1 MSEQKLQVCRFC
13 ERNIKLAYY
22 CEECGASCCSDCLNE
37 EKIDSYMCQ
46 MCDSKNIEI
55 QNGNI
60 KKICKDCGSD
70 KVMRITQNIK
80 SCPKCH
86 SHKIINIYEKKEEL
100 EQKFLE
106 LIKETRSFVSPIRDI
121 INKLFILEHKIKKA
135 REPPVRCYHYPQME
149 SDLLALFKLAEYLKS
164 NLLEKINLHFK
175 YLTMNKEYFFDI
187 HAQPNSNLRIIEGIL
202 ENLSRSFDSIKEFI
216 NHNLKAINERI
227 DPFQKNLKFLDKI
240 KSLFATYKRCI
251 NLAEDEK
258 PVYAI
263 KAKLANGLNTQDAFK
278 KTKGILFVT
287 DLDLSFVHGRGLIKK
302 SKELIFK
309 APVKDLIKVKDIG
322 KVFKKLYI
330 EFAYGKYEF
339 SLPSKTIPKV
349 IEYVLLAKD
358 FEEKAIFDGKAAQD
372 LLEIDLDLND
382 LVNFIEEGINSFF
395 SIKCQYN
402 NKVHTSNSRDSER
415 IYDRKNQPSY
425 ESDAVQQQRSQYP
438 SNSYSYSSDDRIY
451 NRNGPYY
458 ATRPYPQYV
467 EAGRENSPYYRP
479 QPRTPIYYERMVP
492 EFYPQNLYNPN
503 MLQNY
508 EPNYISNS
516 NRSYDDVYRS
526 QVKRDLDFDERNL
539 LMKKLERVQKTNPE
553 FLASPLEK
561 SMESSINDPLND
573 SPQNLFE
580 SELNSGLKPE
590 SYQSFTKNHLN
601 RAFNFNKQSSD
612 DLKEN
617 SKGLFGYNREKRKKM
632 IELKREQF
640 VLNET
645 LKNLEEKFDQGI
657 ISEADYFR
665 TYKNLQKEQYM
676 LDQQLKELSE
686 KYKDEELKE
695 KTRKN
700 VEGNRYFS

>member
-1 MSEQKLQVCRFC
+1 MISEQKLQLPVCRFC

-37 EKIDSYMCQ
+37 EKLDSFMCQ
-46 MCDSKNIEI
+46 VCDSKNIEI
-55 QNGNI
+55 QNGTA
-60 KKICKDCGSD
+60 KKMCKDCGSD
-70 KVMRITQNIK
+70 KILRITQNIK

-106 LIKETRSFVSPIRDI
+106 LIKDTRTFVGPIRDI
-121 INKLFILEHKIKKA
+121 VNKLFILEHKIKKA

-175 YLTMNKEYFFDI
+175 YLTMNNEYFFDI

-216 NHNLKAINERI
+216 NNNIKTINERI
-227 DPFQKNLKFLDKI
+227 EPFQKNLNFLDKI
-240 KSLFATYKRCI
+240 KNLFATYKRCI

-263 KAKLANGLNTQDAFK
+263 KAKLSNGLNTQDAFK

-287 DLDLSFVHGRGLIKK
+287 DLDLTFVHSHGLIKK

-322 KVFKKLYI
+322 KIFKKLYI

-339 SLPSKTIPKV
+339 SLYSNKAIPKV

-358 FEEKAIFDGKAAQD
+358 FEEKAIFDGRAAQD
-372 LLEIDLDLND
+372 LVEIDLDLND

-402 NKVHTSNSRDSER
+402 NKIHDSHSHDSER
-415 IYDRKNQPSY
+415 AYDRKNRPTY
-425 ESDAVQQQRSQYP
+425 RSDPVQEQSSQYP
-438 SNSYSYSSDDRIY
+438 SNSYYER
-451 NRNGPYY
+451 
-458 ATRPYPQYV
+458 RPYPQFV
-467 EAGRENSPYYRP
+467 EAGRETSPYYRP
-479 QPRTPIYYERMVP
+479 QSKAPVYYERMSP
-492 EFYPQNLYNPN
+492 EFYPQNLYNPY
-503 MLQNY
+503 MVQNY
-508 EPNYISNS
+508 EPNYASNS
-516 NRSYDDVYRS
+516 NRSYDDIYNS
-526 QVKRDLDFDERNL
+526 QIKRDQDFDERTL
-539 LMKKLERVQKTNPE
+539 LMKKLERVQKSNPD
-553 FLASPLEK
+553 FVGSPLDN
-561 SMESSINDPLND
+561 SMESSVYNPLSDLNAGFR
-573 SPQNLFE
+573 P
-580 SELNSGLKPE
+580 EL
-590 SYQSFTKNHLN
+590 YQSFTKNHLN
-601 RAFNFNKQSSD
+601 RAFNFDKQSSD

-617 SKGLFGYNREKRKKM
+617 SRSFFGYNREKRKKM

-645 LKNLEEKFDQGI
+645 LKNLEEKFDQGT

-676 LDQQLKELSE
+676 LDQQLKELNE
-686 KYKDEELKE
+686 KYKAEEVKE
-695 KTRKN
+695 KSRKN